1 MLKTLNIINFF
12 IILLNLY
19 SFNELK
25 NDISINLINI
35 NLDSECE
42 LNNII
47 PDIPRMLVDID
58 YFNLISNE
66 ELCLSLFEKMSLKLI
81 IMNYVINIFKIH
93 YLNYS
98 KSLHCNFHKYHLN
111 HVF

>member
-1 MLKTLNIINFF
+1 M
-12 IILLNLY
+12 NLY

-47 PDIPRMLVDID
+47 PDISRMLIDFDYFD

-66 ELCLSLFEKMSLKLI
+66 ELCLSLFDKKEF
-81 IMNYVINIFKIH
+81 NIDH
-93 YLNYS
+93 YELCS
-98 KSLHCNFHKYHLN
+98 KYI
-111 HVF
+111 

>member
-1 MLKTLNIINFF
+1 MLNIINFF

-35 NLDSECE
+35 NLDSDCE

-47 PDIPRMLVDID
+47 PDISKMLID

-66 ELCLSLFEKMSLKLI
+66 ELCLSLFDKKD
-81 IMNYVINIFKIH
+81 INIDH
-93 YLNYS
+93 YEL
-98 KSLHCNFHKYHLN
+98 CNKYI
-111 HVF
+111 

>member
-1 MLKTLNIINFF
+1 MLKILNIIKFF

-35 NLDSECE
+35 NLDSDCE
-42 LNNII
+42 LNNNI
-47 PDIPRMLVDID
+47 PDISRMLIDFD

-66 ELCLSLFEKMSLKLI
+66 ELCLSLFDKKE
-81 IMNYVINIFKIH
+81 INIDH
-93 YLNYS
+93 YEL
-98 KSLHCNFHKYHLN
+98 CNKYI
-111 HVF
+111 

>member
-47 PDIPRMLVDID
+47 PDISRMLMNFD

-66 ELCLSLFEKMSLKLI
+66 ELCLSLFDKKEF
-81 IMNYVINIFKIH
+81 NIDQ
-93 YLNYS
+93 YEL
-98 KSLHCNFHKYHLN
+98 CNKYI
-111 HVF
+111 

>member
-35 NLDSECE
+35 NLDSSCE

-47 PDIPRMLVDID
+47 PDISRMLIDFD

-66 ELCLSLFEKMSLKLI
+66 ELCLSLFDKKEF
-81 IMNYVINIFKIH
+81 NIDH
-93 YLNYS
+93 
-98 KSLHCNFHKYHLN
+98 
-111 HVF
+111 

>member
-19 SFNELK
+19 FFNELK

-35 NLDSECE
+35 NLDSGCE

-47 PDIPRMLVDID
+47 PDISRMLIDFD
-58 YFNLISNE
+58 YFNLLSNE
-66 ELCLSLFEKMSLKLI
+66 ELCLSLFDKKE
-81 IMNYVINIFKIH
+81 FKIDH
-93 YLNYS
+93 YEL
-98 KSLHCNFHKYHLN
+98 CNKYI
-111 HVF
+111 

>member
-35 NLDSECE
+35 NLDSDCE

-47 PDIPRMLVDID
+47 PDISRMLIDFD

-66 ELCLSLFEKMSLKLI
+66 ELCLSLFDKKEFNSD
-81 IMNYVINIFKIH
+81 H
-93 YLNYS
+93 YEL
-98 KSLHCNFHKYHLN
+98 CNKYI
-111 HVF
+111 

>member
-35 NLDSECE
+35 NLDSDCE

-47 PDIPRMLVDID
+47 PDISRMLIDFD

-66 ELCLSLFEKMSLKLI
+66 ELCLSLFDKKEF
-81 IMNYVINIFKIH
+81 NIDH
-93 YLNYS
+93 EYQEL
-98 KSLHCNFHKYHLN
+98 CNKYI
-111 HVF
+111 

>member
-1 MLKTLNIINFF
+1 MLNIINFF

-35 NLDSECE
+35 NLDSDCE

-47 PDIPRMLVDID
+47 PDISKMLID

-66 ELCLSLFEKMSLKLI
+66 ELCLSLFDKKEF
-81 IMNYVINIFKIH
+81 NIDPE
-93 YLNYS
+93 YQEL
-98 KSLHCNFHKYHLN
+98 CNKYI
-111 HVF
+111 

>member
-19 SFNELK
+19 FFNELK

-35 NLDSECE
+35 NLDSGCE

-47 PDIPRMLVDID
+47 PDISEMLVDID

-66 ELCLSLFEKMSLKLI
+66 ELCLSLFDKKE
-81 IMNYVINIFKIH
+81 INIDH
-93 YLNYS
+93 YEL
-98 KSLHCNFHKYHLN
+98 CNKYI
-111 HVF
+111 

>member
-35 NLDSECE
+35 NLDSDCE

-47 PDIPRMLVDID
+47 PDISEMLVDID

-66 ELCLSLFEKMSLKLI
+66 ELCLSLFDKKD
-81 IMNYVINIFKIH
+81 INIDH
-93 YLNYS
+93 YEL
-98 KSLHCNFHKYHLN
+98 CNKYI
-111 HVF
+111 

>member
-1 MLKTLNIINFF
+1 MLKLLNIINFF

-35 NLDSECE
+35 NLDSGCE

-47 PDIPRMLVDID
+47 PDISRMLIDFD
-58 YFNLISNE
+58 YFNLSNE
-66 ELCLSLFEKMSLKLI
+66 ESCLSLFDKKEF
-81 IMNYVINIFKIH
+81 NIDH
-93 YLNYS
+93 YEL
-98 KSLHCNFHKYHLN
+98 CNKYI
-111 HVF
+111 

>member
-47 PDIPRMLVDID
+47 PDISRMLMNFD

-66 ELCLSLFEKMSLKLI
+66 DLCLSLFEK
-81 IMNYVINIFKIH
+81 NEFNIDPE
-93 YLNYS
+93 YQEL
-98 KSLHCNFHKYHLN
+98 CNKYI
-111 HVF
+111 

>member
-35 NLDSECE
+35 NLDSGCE

-47 PDIPRMLVDID
+47 PDISEMLVDID

-66 ELCLSLFEKMSLKLI
+66 ELCLSLFEK
-81 IMNYVINIFKIH
+81 NEFKIDH
-93 YLNYS
+93 YEL
-98 KSLHCNFHKYHLN
+98 CNKYI
-111 HVF
+111 

>member
-19 SFNELK
+19 SFNEYK

-47 PDIPRMLVDID
+47 QDISRMLIDFD

-66 ELCLSLFEKMSLKLI
+66 ELCLSLFDKKKF
-81 IMNYVINIFKIH
+81 NIDH
-93 YLNYS
+93 YEL
-98 KSLHCNFHKYHLN
+98 CNKYI
-111 HVF
+111 

>member
-1 MLKTLNIINFF
+1 MLKILNIINFF

-47 PDIPRMLVDID
+47 PDISRMLIDFD

-66 ELCLSLFEKMSLKLI
+66 ELCLSLFDKKEF
-81 IMNYVINIFKIH
+81 NID
-93 YLNYS
+93 YYEL
-98 KSLHCNFHKYHLN
+98 CNKYI
-111 HVF
+111 